1 MVAARLAKFKPPRF
15 GIIAK
20 EGQIGLFKSLRGLRG
35 SELRYA
41 IGYNLSS
48 LRALGFDVGAIA
60 SLPYDISQL
69 ANTVRRGITSIRESR
84 IQPARSRALTLGTA
98 KFMPKV
104 RSAVPKSDSKV
115 FNRYLNIYTG
125 QQIQRE
131 IIGPISRGK
140 GRAET
145 FKAVFDPRVIEK
157 EAEKFYGSQRTD
169 NFLYQWQ
176 AGWLIRATAGAPDPI
191 RNNPLAQARIHKEK
205 HGKPLKK
212 LDARFGIDFD
222 LDGNF
227 IGLEDAR
234 FDRIMSEVDKQSITR
249 NQSFVKGVQN
259 EMMYDNMVAA
269 LDKDNSSFTRK
280 YRKEH
285 RAADQARKRVMLRN
299 YYNRSGME
307 VSVNDT
313 TQYSFGSTDDTAL
326 EAAGLTR
333 SDAGGFTN
341 ANLVNKAN
349 AVYFGGGYPRGD
361 ATSYGIPQV
370 FTPGELAQRLEST
383 MVDSKT
389 AVLTLTLFDDLGL
402 MIPNRASVQGSGME
416 ALFNHITSA
425 LSSIS
430 NHSHISSGDLSRSS
444 AGVPLQMTKEMQAV
458 MRYVKG
464 LSDYGHD
471 ELANNVFRAAF
482 GQRLPLE
489 MLGAHYQDIDTKAFN
504 ATGQAGPAPRRELR
518 PYYTLLDMK
527 DFETF
532 DNLTGNFGNSEVR
545 RTLSKSGSYD
555 GIFPLRLE
563 AHTKIT
569 NAYAQGLGIPAL
581 NNYVYDTELVD
592 PVKYAFETFDASGR
606 RHERIYE
613 DYDKARRSRA
623 LTEPKFINGKP
634 NPKFM
639 ESRVRDEFHRTTFT
653 KNELLQQVKDKN
665 FRQFLRSN
673 LKAAGVGP
681 NDELTIDEFKSLKN
695 ELWQSLG
702 RRNKGQGGSG
712 NPMPY
717 SPTEAATLSRN
728 DENVWR
734 TLRLGTDSSNKIPDP
749 LGGSFNDSW
758 IFSQYETVKYNE
770 KKMRVIKNEQDITN
784 ARHDRAKR
792 LSSKDDHNFV
802 PNKAQVVDSLQIIP
816 ITRKGKAFLTAE
828 VTAGSS
834 QPKTNLIADAVR
846 DIYQLEYGGPATDK
860 NGRREKRTDGMVYLP
875 SLFFTRAAEETA
887 AYLGFTTG
895 SGRVSGYD
903 ETSGQKITAGF
914 RLGKG
919 KVQSALR
926 AHRTK
931 EEAEA
936 RNLTIKGLEGL
947 KNYRKNLRTALV
959 KGNNVVLDAYARKAA
974 QRAMA
979 LFNSSSIGPGDM
991 SSIIDA
997 ESLLEPSTDP
1007 MSTLMNFG
1015 TPGNVQLN
1023 PTALGNLQRYGGGGK
1038 FASIGTQGYAY
1049 ANGRRSLDSFMAGS
1063 QTAEIFKLTN
1073 IDGDIVDMMDR
1084 VPYVKTFDIEL
1095 YNKLMRGGAQGD
1107 ANAYLKRTIQ
1117 HMNLPASELRPDY
1130 VQGMDDFMR
1139 GANLSVINKSFSDLT
1154 EILGTSSITVR
1165 GKLFETLGLG
1175 KYTMVQKTKEVN
1187 GVKVNDGPPKAMFK
1201 FGSDPQVMPF
1211 DEMINVHNMTKRNNP
1226 LYRTLNKLNKRSDL
1240 QAYFYTHMMNVY
1252 ENFDF
1257 IADPVERKKLIESA
1271 KLGAMK
1277 AANRTAKGIE
1287 TVYSKHTVGL
1297 TAFSGE
1303 ADALITLQK
1312 VSSILEIAVQGTI
1325 DRARLMKAALLEAQ
1339 LKGKAQHKAVNN
1351 IIRDTFPVSTSDI
1364 NRLANMDTAVLEW
1377 GMDNVEKLVD
1387 DGDGTVSF
1395 GGTIYNK
1402 EDVGDFS
1409 DPYNPIVV
1417 ANASSGQ
1424 GLEAILRQVQD
1435 EIANE
1440 TGIEGLILSESG
1452 DDSNLIPLTTAPWN
1466 DIRQRFTQ
1474 AGATFGARGQ
1484 QLEADGLKLLIDRGA
1499 AREIGII
1506 TATGQKKGGGV
1517 SARDVRLSK
1526 ATSFDESVRALREM
1540 LFHVEDQ
1547 HITKGGN
1554 VHLNTVHF
1562 GKKAVYETRVDKNR
1576 KGKFVPRHFN
1586 DGRILFRQFMGTGAH
1601 NAFAIEGVT
1610 HGAEDFVGTSPNP
1623 NINLDSDFD
1632 TFRAIKTRSA
1642 RKGGKLHYVGPNEF
1656 EHIMGRVATI
1666 YGESVVGDFLDAAIE
1681 FALTGAATGAQ
1692 PVTKKNGKTVVVE
1705 EDLLSAYTRNGRDVA
1720 VTGGSAN
1727 YNKLDRIKVAKLINH
1742 LILRYHPTSSFQI
1755 QYIAGGNI
1763 TATRPTMTAKDKRAL
1778 AFALSLRGQRKNNT
1792 VFHKGGINPHF

>member
-1 MVAARLAKFKPPRF
+1 MAAARLARFKPPKF

-69 ANTVRRGITSIRESR
+69 ANTVRRGVTSIRESR

-104 RSAVPKSDSKV
+104 RAAVPKSDSKV

-140 GRAET
+140 GRTET

-234 FDRIMSEVDKQSITR
+234 FDRIMSEVDKQSITK
-249 NQSFVKGVQN
+249 NQAFVKGVQN
-259 EMMYDNMVAA
+259 EMMYDSMVAA

-285 RAADQARKRVMLRN
+285 RSADQARKRTMLRN
-299 YYNRSGME
+299 YYNRSAME
-307 VSVNDT
+307 TSVNDT
-313 TQYSFGSTDDTAL
+313 TQYSFGTTDDTAL

-341 ANLVNKAN
+341 PNLINKAN
-349 AVYFGGGYPRGD
+349 DIYRSTESTDYSAVL
-361 ATSYGIPQV
+361 S
-370 FTPGELAQRLEST
+370 PGALAQKMEST
-383 MVDSKT
+383 MVNSNT

-402 MIPNRASVQGSGME
+402 SIPNRASVQGSGME
-416 ALFNHITSA
+416 TLFNHVTSA

-430 NHSHISSGDLSRSS
+430 NHSHISNGDLSRSS

-471 ELANNVFRAAF
+471 ELANAVFRTAF
-482 GQRLPLE
+482 GNVLPFQ
-489 MLGAHYQDIDTKAFN
+489 MIADAHAIADNTAERKLH
-504 ATGQAGPAPRRELR
+504 GPIPRREIND
-518 PYYTLLDMK
+518 TMLLDMK

-532 DNLTGNFGNSEVR
+532 DIATGNFGNSKI
-545 RTLSKSGSYD
+545 RTRLQRE
-555 GIFPLRLE
+555 GIFPARLE

-665 FRQFLRSN
+665 FRQFLRAN
-673 LKAAGVGP
+673 MKQAGVGP

-695 ELWQSLG
+695 ELWDSLG
-702 RRNKGQGGSG
+702 KRNTSKGGSG

-758 IFSQYETVKYNE
+758 IFSQYEQVKYNE
-770 KKMRVIKNEQDITN
+770 KKMRVIKNEKDITN

-947 KNYRKNLRTALV
+947 KNYRKNLRTALI
-959 KGNNVVLDAYARKAA
+959 KSNNVVLDAYARKAA

-979 LFNSSSIGPGDM
+979 LFNSSSIGPSDLSG
-991 SSIIDA
+991 IRADA
-997 ESLLEPSTDP
+997 LLEASTDP

-1084 VPYVKTFDIEL
+1084 VPYVKTFDVEL

-1117 HMNLPASELRPDY
+1117 HMNLPANELRPDY

-1139 GANLSVINKSFSDLT
+1139 GANLSVINKSFADLT

-1165 GKLFETLGLG
+1165 GKLFQTLGLG
-1175 KYTMVQKTKEVN
+1175 KYKMVQKTKEVN
-1187 GVKVNDGPPKAMFK
+1187 GVKVNDGPPKAMFE
-1201 FGSDPQVMPF
+1201 FGSDPQIMPF
-1211 DEMINVHNMTKRNNP
+1211 DEMISVNNMTKRNNP

-1339 LKGKAQHKAVNN
+1339 LKGKAQAKAVNN
-1351 IIRDTFPVSTSDI
+1351 IIRDTFPVSSNDI
-1364 NRLANMDTAVLEW
+1364 NKLANMDSAVLEW
-1377 GMDNVEKLVD
+1377 GMDTVEKLVD

-1395 GGTIYNK
+1395 GGTLYNK
-1402 EDVGDFS
+1402 DDVGDFS

-1424 GLEAILRQVQD
+1424 GLEAVLRQVQD

-1440 TGIEGLILSESG
+1440 TGIEGLILSETG

-1562 GKKAVYETRVDKNR
+1562 GKKAVYESKVGKNR
-1576 KGKFVPRHFN
+1576 KGKFVTRHFN
-1586 DGRILFRQFMGTGAH
+1586 DGRVLFRQFMGTGAH

-1610 HGAEDFVGTSPNP
+1610 HGAEDFVGSSPNP

-1642 RKGGKLHYVGPNEF
+1642 RKGGQLQYVGPNEF
-1656 EHIMGRVATI
+1656 EHIMGRVSLI
-1666 YGESVVGDFLDAAIE
+1666 YGEHVLGDFLDAAIE
-1681 FALTGAATGAQ
+1681 FALTGAASQFQ
-1692 PVTKKNGKTVVVE
+1692 PGMDEE
-1705 EDLLSAYTRNGRDVA
+1705 EDLLSTYTRNGRDVA

-1763 TATRPTMTAKDKRAL
+1763 TATRPTMTVKDKRAL
-1778 AFALSLRGQRKNNT
+1778 AFALSLRGSRKNST